1 MWRSILRFNRKF
13 IVGIVLIFTVSAAAF
28 FVWAQDQRKQRN
40 TNILEDLKCFG
51 EVYEKVVDYYAT
63 EVDTEELIEAAI
75 NGMLKELDSHS
86 IYLTRHQWENLMID
100 TEGEFG
106 GLGITISIRDEFPTV
121 ISPIE
126 DTPAYRLGIQGGDRI
141 VEIERESTEGW
152 NSEEAVSKLR
162 GPAGTQVDITICR
175 EGLEDS
181 LYFTVTREIIKVP
194 SVPYWEMIGDIGYIR
209 VSRFAKNTANELE
222 EVMVDFERRGMRGM
236 ILDLRSN
243 PGGLL
248 DAAREVSELFLGR
261 DTLIVYTESRIPD
274 GNKKFKSKSY
284 RTHSGY
290 PVVVLVNGAS
300 ASASEIVAGALQ
312 DWDRAVIVG
321 QTSFGKGSVQTV
333 FKISCGSALKLTT
346 MKYFTPVGRS
356 IHRDENDEE
365 QVADASARV
374 ESPTVISP
382 TGDTPGEPKE
392 EYRTAAGRTVYGGGG
407 ITPDWEID
415 LPEFTEVQ
423 RRLELRGIFFSF
435 AVHYTAY
442 NDVDEAFEVTDEVF
456 DEFLS
461 FLADRKVEVTDEEW
475 NGENLDYARL
485 GIKREVFRKMFGSK
499 GAFIATLGKDEEISK
514 VIEMFDKT
522 STLEE
527 MFRYIEE
534 RSKVAEAARVE
545 Q

>member
-1 MWRSILRFNRKF
+1 MRFNRKF
-13 IVGIVLIFTVSAAAF
+13 IVGIVLVFTVSAAAF

-40 TNILEDLKCFG
+40 ADILGDLTRFG

-86 IYLTRHQWENLMID
+86 VYLTRHQWENLMID

-141 VEIERESTEGW
+141 GEIERESTEGW
-152 NSEEAVSKLR
+152 NSEQAVSKLR

-181 LYFTVTREIIKVP
+181 LDFTVTREIIKVP
-194 SVPYWEMIGDIGYIR
+194 SVPYWEMIDDIGYIR
-209 VSRFAKNTANELE
+209 VSRFAKNTAKELE

-248 DAAREVSELFLGR
+248 DAANEVSELFLGR
-261 DTLIVYTESRIPD
+261 DTLIVYTESRIPN
-274 GNKKFKSKSY
+274 GNKKFESRSY
-284 RTHSGY
+284 STHDGY

-333 FKISCGSALKLTT
+333 FKISGGSALKLTT

-356 IHRDENDEE
+356 IHRDEADDEE
-365 QVADASARV
+365 LAEAGHRV
-374 ESPTVISP
+374 
-382 TGDTPGEPKE
+382 DEPRE

-407 ITPDWEID
+407 ITPDWEIK

-435 AVHYTAY
+435 AVHYDAY
-442 NDVDEAFEVTDEVF
+442 HDVDESFEVTDEVF

-461 FLADRKVEVTDEEW
+461 FIADRKVEVTDEEW
-475 NGENLDYARL
+475 NGENRDYARL
-485 GIKREVFRKMFGSK
+485 AIKREVFRKMFGSK

-522 STLEE
+522 SSLEE
-527 MFRYIEE
+527 MFLHIKE
-534 RSKVAEAARVE
+534 RSKVAEAATVE

>member
-1 MWRSILRFNRKF
+1 MWRSILRLNRKF
-13 IVGIVLIFTVSAAAF
+13 IVGIALVLTLSAAAF
-28 FVWAQDQRKQRN
+28 IVWAQDQRKQRN
-40 TNILEDLKCFG
+40 SNILEDLTRFG
-51 EVYEKVVDYYAT
+51 EVYEKIVDYYAI
-63 EVDTEELIEAAI
+63 EVDTEELVEAAI

-86 IYLTRHQWENLMID
+86 VYLTRHQWENLMID

-141 VEIERESTEGW
+141 VEIERVSTEGW
-152 NSEEAVSKLR
+152 NSEHAVSKLR

-194 SVPYWEMIGDIGYIR
+194 SVPYWEMIGDVGYIR
-209 VSRFAKNTANELE
+209 VSRFAKNTAKELN
-222 EVMVDFERRGMRGM
+222 EVMVDFERRGMNGM

-261 DTLIVYTESRIPD
+261 DTLIVYTESRIPN
-274 GNKKFKSKSY
+274 GNKKYESKSY
-284 RTHSGY
+284 RTHNGY

-312 DWDRAVIVG
+312 DWDMAAIVG

-333 FKISCGSALKLTT
+333 FKISGGSALKLTT
-346 MKYFTPVGRS
+346 MKYFTPSGRS
-356 IHRDENDEE
+356 IHRDENDDEE
-365 QVADASARV
+365 VAGVSGD
-374 ESPTVISP
+374 ESR
-382 TGDTPGEPKE
+382 E

-407 ITPDWEID
+407 ITPDWEIE

-442 NDVDEAFEVTDEVF
+442 HDVDESFETTDEII
-456 DEFLS
+456 DEFRS
-461 FLADRKVEVTDEEW
+461 FIADKKVEVTEEEW
-475 NGENLDYARL
+475 TEENIVYTKL
-485 GIKREVFRKMFGSK
+485 GIKREIFRKMFGAK
-499 GAFIATLGKDEEISK
+499 GAFIATLSKDEEISK
-514 VIEMFDKT
+514 VIEMFDRT
-522 STLEE
+522 STLDE
-527 MFRYIEE
+527 MFNYMKEHR
-534 RSKVAEAARVE
+534 KVAEAAQVE
-545 Q
+545 K